1 MSISSIFAA
10 PSYLWNTYLHYL
22 WNYDSNSWVATIAYA
37 FRIWAIFTILPTL
50 ALGLLVSNLS
60 HRAPPLGSNTHLY
73 HFFPFP
79 IQDVTSY
86 VIARTLGDPTASTSH
101 KSSFATQPLANSE
114 PQIPNTDTD
123 QTIPAIP
130 VPIPIAVL
138 PPKDETPPS
147 GASTKPSTPARG
159 GCPSTPSL
167 PTFFVDGEG
176 SEDDGAARLAGVG
189 VFSPV
194 ASMPGSPVA
203 SRRNILE
210 REAEEEAGSGSG
222 SEESGSSASQGVQLR
237 GGLGR
242 KREEAEDHE
251 RGGHERDGR
260 SGHERSAS
268 DEAGW
273 TNGGGSTSGESS
285 FAMLDREESFED
297 AGAHI
302 RRRAPGTTSADE

>member
-1 MSISSIFAA
+1 
-10 PSYLWNTYLHYL
+10 
-22 WNYDSNSWVATIAYA
+22 
-37 FRIWAIFTILPTL
+37 
-50 ALGLLVSNLS
+50 
-60 HRAPPLGSNTHLY
+60 
-73 HFFPFP
+73 
-79 IQDVTSY
+79 VTSY
-86 VIARTLGDPTASTSH
+86 IIARTLGDPTASTSH
-101 KSSFATQPLANSE
+101 KSSFTTQPLANSE
-114 PQIPNTDTD
+114 PQIPNTDADTS
-123 QTIPAIP
+123 QTIPAVP
-130 VPIPIAVL
+130 VPIPIAVF
-138 PPKDETPPS
+138 PPKDGTPPS

-167 PTFFVDGEG
+167 PTFFVGGEG

-210 REAEEEAGSGSG
+210 REAEEEEAGSGSG
-222 SEESGSSASQGVQLR
+222 SEESGSSAARSVRLR

-242 KREEAEDHE
+242 KREEAEDQE
-251 RGGHERDGR
+251 RGGHEQDGG
-260 SGHERSAS
+260 SGHDRSAS
-268 DEAGW
+268 DGTGW

-302 RRRAPGTTSADE
+302 RRRAAPGTASADE